1 MEKNAI
7 LAAVLSLAVLLG
19 WQYFFV
25 PQEPLKSKEF
35 AKTKSFSTEKSSGAQ
50 RRSIQDIDIKVSPN
64 IDTKGSPKNKF
75 IARTDNS
82 KPKATP
88 LLKSIKEVIVKV
100 DVGNAV
106 YGMTNYG
113 AGFVQMELMDYKD
126 KNGKFVDLVKGFD
139 KDNKS
144 LYLVGGP
151 KKLNNSVYKIYVDG
165 QEITESKTFKIDP
178 RKGKQTVSF
187 IYKDELF
194 GNVEKSLT
202 FYSGSYRVPITIRID
217 NAKKL
222 KGIGLMLGPTV
233 GGSDGDTY
241 GGVIEGP
248 MTYVNNDIEYA
259 DTSKSVETFEKNVQW
274 TSLQSKYFITA
285 LVPRT
290 GSGGAQT
297 NLLQENKDKV
307 DDYAVIVPLQA
318 KGSKILATMDL
329 YAGPKE
335 VGRMSKLGVMLEE
348 SLDYGIFS
356 FVASPLI
363 TTLRICN
370 TVTMNWGFAIILLTI
385 IIKLLFYP
393 LTHFSMKNMKGM
405 QKLQPKM
412 AQIREIYKD
421 DKTKM
426 NQQLM
431 SLYKE
436 NKVNPMMGCLPMLIQ
451 MPIFFG
457 LYEGLLVSIE
467 LRNAPFIWWI
477 TDLSKQDPY
486 HVYTILMGI
495 SMFIQQKMTPTA
507 GDPSQAKMMMFMPII
522 FCGMFIF
529 YPVPSGLVIY
539 WFVNNVLSIAQQ
551 FFVNRSVQTPKLA
564 E

>member
-25 PQEPLKSKEF
+25 PQVPQKKKVVETRTLPKE
-35 AKTKSFSTEKSSGAQ
+35 KRLSGQ
-50 RRSIQDIDIKVSPN
+50 KRSITDRAITISPKKSHALVAKN
-64 IDTKGSPKNKF
+64 LKGSKKSLPKNF
-75 IARTDNS
+75 
-82 KPKATP
+82 
-88 LLKSIKEVIVKV
+88 KEVLVKV

-106 YGMTNYG
+106 YGLSNHG
-113 AGFVQMELMDYKD
+113 AGFVQMQLNDYKD
-126 KNGKFVDLVKGFD
+126 DKGRLIDLAKGFYPD
-139 KDNKS
+139 LKPLFFWGKGS
-144 LYLVGGP
+144 GI
-151 KKLNNSVYKIYVDG
+151 LNRSVYKVYVNG
-165 QEITESKTFKIDP
+165 QEVTENKTIKISP
-178 RKGKQTVSF
+178 KKGSQKVSF
-187 IYKDELF
+187 VLE
-194 GNVEKSLT
+194 GRNQGQVEKTLVFSA
-202 FYSGSYRVPITIRID
+202 GSYRIPTTILLR
-217 NAKKL
+217 NT
-222 KGIGLMLGPTV
+222 KGMGAIGVALGPSV

-248 MTYVNNDIEYA
+248 MSFVDKDIVYDNPESDNEQPKY
-259 DTSKSVETFEKNVQW
+259 DKNVKW

-290 GSGGAQT
+290 GSGGAQI
-297 NLLQENKDKV
+297 NLLKANKDKAN
-307 DDYAVIVPLQA
+307 DYAAIVPLRLEN
-318 KGSKILATMDL
+318 SRVLATMDL

-335 VGRMSKLGVMLEE
+335 VQRMSKLGVMLEE

-363 TTLRICN
+363 SLLRICN
-370 TVTMNWGFAIILLTI
+370 AVTMNWGLAIILLTI
-385 IIKLLFYP
+385 IIKLIFYP

-457 LYEGLLVSIE
+457 LYEGLLVAIE
-467 LRNAPFIWWI
+467 IRNAPFFWWI

-551 FFVNRSVQTPKLA
+551 FFVNRTVQTPKLA
-564 E
+564 EEKES

>member
-25 PQEPLKSKEF
+25 PQEPPKKKDVS
-35 AKTKSFSTEKSSGAQ
+35 TKAPLQQKLSSRQKG
-50 RRSIQDIDIKVSPN
+50 SITDRAIRVSPKKSHAPKTEN
-64 IDTKGSPKNKF
+64 LNARKRSLPKNF
-75 IARTDNS
+75 
-82 KPKATP
+82 
-88 LLKSIKEVIVKV
+88 KEILVKV

-106 YGMTNYG
+106 YGLTNYG
-113 AGFVQMELMDYKD
+113 AGFVQMQLNDYKD
-126 KNGKFVDLVKGFD
+126 EKGKFIDLAKGYYSDLKPLFFWG
-139 KDNKS
+139 S
-144 LYLVGGP
+144 GSGV
-151 KKLNNSVYKIYVDG
+151 LNRAFYKVYVNG
-165 QEITESKTFKIDP
+165 QEVTESKTIKIGSK
-178 RKGKQTVSF
+178 KGGQKVTFVLQG
-187 IYKDELF
+187 KAQEK
-194 GNVEKSLT
+194 VEKSL
-202 FYSGSYRVPITIRID
+202 FFSAGSYRIPTTILIR
-217 NAKKL
+217 NAKNL
-222 KGIGLMLGPTV
+222 DALGVALGPSV

-248 MTYVNNDIEYA
+248 MSFVDKDIVYDNPESDNDQPKY
-259 DTSKSVETFEKNVQW
+259 DKNVKW

-290 GSGGAQT
+290 GSGGAQI
-297 NLLQENKDKV
+297 NLLKANKDRAN
-307 DDYAVIVPLQA
+307 DYAAIVPLR
-318 KGSKILATMDL
+318 SENSRVLATMDL

-335 VGRMSKLGVMLEE
+335 VHRMSKLNVMLEE

-363 TTLRICN
+363 SILRICN
-370 TVTMNWGFAIILLTI
+370 AVTMNWGLAIILLTI
-385 IIKLLFYP
+385 IIKLIFYP

-457 LYEGLLVSIE
+457 LYEGLLVAIE
-467 LRNAPFIWWI
+467 IRNAPFFWWI

-486 HVYTILMGI
+486 HVYTVLMGI

-507 GDPSQAKMMMFMPII
+507 GDPSQAKMMMFMPVI
-522 FCGMFIF
+522 FCAMFIF

-539 WFVNNVLSIAQQ
+539 WFVNNVLSIGQQ

-564 E
+564 QEDES